1 LELSRGLG
9 SSRTDTGPPIRSDIR
24 RSDARFR
31 CPNSDGNCL
40 RSHELWD
47 SRTRA
52 SMRLLGTGRPRTNER
67 AFTQSDRCCRHSR
80 LTQSRWSFPQQPMSR
95 DWILPCQIRR
105 PCHHDAWPSS
115 VSISALALLEFVRR
129 ELFECGRCRVLS
141 GAGHGVCGLW
151 LPGWLEGCSAPTWSI
166 IRLIT

>member
-1 LELSRGLG
+1 MMRG
-9 SSRTDTGPPIRSDIR
+9 
-24 RSDARFR
+24 SDA
-31 CPNSDGNCL
+31 L
-40 RSHELWD
+40 
-47 SRTRA
+47 TATAIA
-52 SMRLLGTGRPRTNER
+52 SGRTNSGFREQGPLCVCWER
-67 AFTQSDRCCRHSR
+67 AGPGQTKGAFTQSDRCRRHGR

-105 PCHHDAWPSS
+105 PCHHNAWPSS